1 MLCCAEP
8 SLQLIHGCY
17 HVIDDVG
24 GGGGCNQVAGNST
37 EAQNEADYLWLPP
50 CQWGSAEEGLRPPPV
65 ILPDTNFTSVKYTN
79 NTVAHSG
86 VMAIWQGRA
95 AWA

>member
-1 MLCCAEP
+1 L
-8 SLQLIHGCY
+8 
-17 HVIDDVG
+17 
-24 GGGGCNQVAGNST
+24 QVAGNST

-65 ILPDTNFTSVKYTN
+65 ITAATNFTSEKYTN